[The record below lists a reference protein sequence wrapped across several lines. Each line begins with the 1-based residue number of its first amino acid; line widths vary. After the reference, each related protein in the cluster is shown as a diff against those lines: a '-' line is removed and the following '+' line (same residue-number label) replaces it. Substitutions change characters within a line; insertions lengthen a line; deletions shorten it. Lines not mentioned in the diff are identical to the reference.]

1 MQGFIDF
8 RAFLRRMRHLH
19 PRACGDLSLKLLQA
33 YNNSLIP
40 ARAGIYRSVGRGR
53 KYSVIILIPARAGI
67 YRDVSLLVLAV
78 LSLSPRVR
86 EFIVLIERSMGG
98 KVLIPARAG
107 IYRSGDR
114 L

>member
-1 MQGFIDF
+1 MRGFIVPS
-8 RAFLRRMRHLH
+8 ATIEEEVL
-19 PRACGDLSLKLLQA
+19 
-33 YNNSLIP
+33 
-40 ARAGIYRSVGRGR
+40 
-53 KYSVIILIPARAGI
+53 LIPARAGI

-107 IYRSGDR
+107 IYRSIYSKHTKTALSPHMRGFIGR
-114 L
+114 NSRGFIVSVLIR